1 MKNII
6 NKPVTD
12 KQKEFARLIV
22 EHSFGENSMSHSACA
37 KKAGYAPESA
47 GQRAYELT
55 NPEICPNVCR
65 YIEELKNEFRKK
77 NKIDPDR
84 HMGRLNHLGLQAE
97 KNKMYIAYH
106 AHKQAS
112 DHTWDI
118 AMSQSPYNAINLD
131 CGHYIA
137 AGGKNTQQSL
147 LNFIIKNNKKIMSM
161 HIKDRSP
168 NKKGKTDHPW
178 GEGETPIS
186 EILKLLKEKQYKI
199 PASIELEYTIPK
211 NSNAVEEVKKCLNY
225 AKNALST

>member
-22 EHSFGENSMSHSACA
+22 AHSFGENSMSHTDCA

-65 YIEELKNEFRKK
+65 YIEKLKNEFRKK

-97 KNKMYIAYH
+97 KNKMFGIAG
-106 AHKQAS
+106 QME
-112 DHTWDI
+112 I
-118 AMSQSPYNAINLD
+118 ARGKVAGYYVERRAILSNKSIDEMGIEEL
-131 CGHYIA
+131 YERM
-137 AGGKNTQQSL
+137 KN
-147 LNFIIKNNKKIMSM
+147 IM
-161 HIKDRSP
+161 
-168 NKKGKTDHPW
+168 
-178 GEGETPIS
+178 IS
-186 EILKLLKEKQYKI
+186 
-199 PASIELEYTIPK
+199 T
-211 NSNAVEEVKKCLNY
+211 
-225 AKNALST
+225 

>member
-1 MKNII
+1 MEEKMKNII

-97 KNKMYIAYH
+97 KNKMYGIAL
-106 AHKQAS
+106 Q
-112 DHTWDI
+112 
-118 AMSQSPYNAINLD
+118 
-131 CGHYIA
+131 
-137 AGGKNTQQSL
+137 
-147 LNFIIKNNKKIMSM
+147 
-161 HIKDRSP
+161 
-168 NKKGKTDHPW
+168 
-178 GEGETPIS
+178 S
-186 EILKLLKEKQYKI
+186 EIARGKVAGYYIERKAILNNPSIDSMSLDQLYQRMRDIKKRHRHIAGQKKTMGYKKEEKD
-199 PASIELEYTIPK
+199 
-211 NSNAVEEVKKCLNY
+211 EEKK
-225 AKNALST
+225 

>member
-97 KNKMYIAYH
+97 KNKMFGIAGQMEIARGKVAGYYIERKH
-106 AHKQAS
+106 ILNNPSIDNMNLEQLWQRMK
-112 DHTWDI
+112 DI
-118 AMSQSPYNAINLD
+118 KKRNK
-131 CGHYIA
+131 H
-137 AGGKNTQQSL
+137 L
-147 LNFIIKNNKKIMSM
+147 LNVKEEKK
-161 HIKDRSP
+161 DE
-168 NKKGKTDHPW
+168 KK
-178 GEGETPIS
+178 
-186 EILKLLKEKQYKI
+186 
-199 PASIELEYTIPK
+199 
-211 NSNAVEEVKKCLNY
+211 
-225 AKNALST
+225 